1 MNKVAK
7 EDVPN
12 FPRRAC
18 FQALMGRG
26 RGGAN
31 RDLVGH
37 TLTVSWGQ
45 RCGGND
51 FGQLLM
57 PFGKDAVVQK
67 CKLTLL
73 MLSVD
78 YSKLWMFHSLQ
89 IAYLSIL
96 SSLWP
101 LVLTLHFILFF
112 SASPNHLPGL
122 SDLMCFGHRC
132 TLYFCTFVQ
141 LHPCTFV
148 HLHICT
154 LYFCIYL
161 YISTNRSH
169 KISGCTEMCNKSVSS
184 LSSCKFL
191 TPMCFGHRCT
201 FVHWHICTCAH
212 LHICIFAHLHICTF
226 VHLYICTFAHL

>member
-96 SSLWP
+96 SLSLTSGAD
-101 LVLTLHFILFF
+101 LAFHTLT
-112 SASPNHLPGL
+112 SQQSPNHLPAGL
-122 SDLMCFGHRC
+122 SDLMCFRHRC
-132 TLYFCTFVQ
+132 TLHF
-141 LHPCTFV
+141 CTFV
-148 HLHICT
+148 HL
-154 LYFCIYL
+154 LF
-161 YISTNRSH
+161 
-169 KISGCTEMCNKSVSS
+169 
-184 LSSCKFL
+184 
-191 TPMCFGHRCT
+191 CT
-201 FVHWHICTCAH
+201 FTH
-212 LHICIFAHLHICTF
+212 LHMQQPYLLFCKVDLWNSLKTKMHAGSF
-226 VHLYICTFAHL
+226 

>member
-101 LVLTLHFILFF
+101 LVLTLHFILLLLSLPQSPA
-112 SASPNHLPGL
+112 SAEWPNVLRTSVHFALLHIHTFARL
-122 SDLMCFGHRC
+122 SI
-132 TLYFCTFVQ
+132 CTFV
-141 LHPCTFV
+141 
-148 HLHICT
+148 
-154 LYFCIYL
+154 Y
-161 YISTNRSH
+161 
-169 KISGCTEMCNKSVSS
+169 
-184 LSSCKFL
+184 
-191 TPMCFGHRCT
+191 
-201 FVHWHICTCAH
+201 
-212 LHICIFAHLHICTF
+212 LHICTF
-226 VHLYICTFAHL
+226 VHLHLLHWINDLTPHMVKSG

>member
-89 IAYLSIL
+89 IAYLTSD
-96 SSLWP
+96 LWP
-101 LVLTLHFILFF
+101 LVLTLHFILLLL
-112 SASPNHLPGL
+112 SLPQSPAWAEWPNVLRAS
-122 SDLMCFGHRC
+122 
-132 TLYFCTFVQ
+132 
-141 LHPCTFV
+141 V
-148 HLHICT
+148 HFALLHICSFT
-154 LYFCIYL
+154 HLYFVLLHI
-161 YISTNRSH
+161 
-169 KISGCTEMCNKSVSS
+169 
-184 LSSCKFL
+184 
-191 TPMCFGHRCT
+191 
-201 FVHWHICTCAH
+201 FVHFYKQITQNIWMHWNVQQIRLHSELMWVSYTHVLRPSVHICT
-212 LHICIFAHLHICTF
+212 FAHLHICTF
-226 VHLYICTFAHL
+226 VHWNVQRIRLHPELMWIAYTYTASPSLLL

>member
-1 MNKVAK
+1 MILCKRETHYIWWGCFNSIEISRSISIAK
-7 EDVPN
+7 EKWTRW
-12 FPRRAC
+12 RRRMC
-18 FQALMGRG
+18 PIFHGGLVFKHWWGRG
-26 RGGAN
+26 GGGAN

-96 SSLWP
+96 SLSLTSGAD
-101 LVLTLHFILFF
+101 LAFHTLTSQPPPITC
-112 SASPNHLPGL
+112 L
-122 SDLMCFGHRC
+122 SWV
-132 TLYFCTFVQ
+132 T
-141 LHPCTFV
+141 
-148 HLHICT
+148 
-154 LYFCIYL
+154 
-161 YISTNRSH
+161 
-169 KISGCTEMCNKSVSS
+169 
-184 LSSCKFL
+184 
-191 TPMCFGHRCT
+191 
-201 FVHWHICTCAH
+201 
-212 LHICIFAHLHICTF
+212 
-226 VHLYICTFAHL
+226 